1 MLDLNT
7 IVNGTILKIEKTY
20 KFKVLGK
27 NKHGFTGEL
36 LNNSDKV
43 LSGEAVVPFSIF
55 SNPHYNKNISILN

>member
-7 IVNGTILKIEKTY
+7 IVNGTILKIGKFN

-27 NKHGFTGEL
+27 NKYGLTGEL

-43 LSGEAVVPFSIF
+43 MSNEAIVPFDSF